1 MGILVMFDS
10 WNSYVLAEPCSPSSE
25 DTIAHLQ
32 RAQETVQTKQVEVTK
47 AERGKRVQFQQ
58 AEVCKPGGIV
68 TAGRFTD
75 CVSYSREV
83 PIVIQE
89 VAVAKKADLQPALE
103 AFDEAMDTLNRR
115 CMEGP

>member
-1 MGILVMFDS
+1 MFGS

-89 VAVAKKADLQPALE
+89 LAEAKANRQPALDQFEE
-103 AFDEAMDTLNRR
+103 ALDSVNWR
-115 CMEGP
+115 CRQNP